1 MCYSRPVQRI
11 GIRELRQNASRYIAA
26 VQRGESVEVTDR
38 GELVGVINPV
48 LSAQKFRD
56 LLIRTGQLVPA
67 TRPFRIPQPIDVKS
81 RATSIDDALELL
93 REERF

>member
-1 MCYSRPVQRI
+1 VQRI
-11 GIRELRQNASRYIAA
+11 GIRELRQNASRYLAA

-38 GELVGVINPV
+38 GELVGIINPV
-48 LSAQKFRD
+48 RSGQKFRD

-67 TRPFRIPQPIDVKS
+67 SRPFRIPQPIDLKK
-81 RATSIDDALELL
+81 RKTSIMDALEQI